1 MLQLPPQFPHSKP
14 CSNEKVFSRESE
26 LEDAESWDH
35 GKLQICPKRVRV
47 ICTDPDATDSSSD
60 EEGNFRRTKKKA
72 SKIPKMPV
80 LKKLQLDAA
89 AATSVSSKP
98 SAASVQATA
107 KSLAAAAKTSSRGGG
122 GGGGEDG
129 KINKFRGVRQRPWG
143 KWAAEIRDP
152 FKGVRLW
159 LGTYDT
165 AEEAAQAYDKAARQI
180 RGPQAHTNFPGFEEL
195 ELPTAAN
202 PDSSSGLKKRA
213 AASPEN
219 PNGCTVVQK
228 DNAQEK
234 ESEDKH
240 TGLDSELVSK
250 EAREGEDKDAE
261 LQNLAD
267 LSQVFFS
274 DDEFLFD
281 IPDCD
286 GADGGLIMMEFEAGF
301 DLLCDGEKIMDLGL
315 DSGNEAMNWFSA
327 PDNIAIA

>member
-1 MLQLPPQFPHSKP
+1 M
-14 CSNEKVFSRESE
+14 
-26 LEDAESWDH
+26 EDAESWDH

-60 EEGNFRRTKKKA
+60 EEGNFRRSEVLIRNNSHRKRRQYVQQIDIRLAPQQQQA
-72 SKIPKMPV
+72 S
-80 LKKLQLDAA
+80 A
-89 AATSVSSKP
+89 
-98 SAASVQATA
+98 QATA
-107 KSLAAAAKTSSRGGG
+107 KSLAAAAKTSSRGG

-213 AASPEN
+213 AACPEN

-234 ESEDKH
+234 ESEDKD
-240 TGLDSELVSK
+240 TSLDSELVGK
-250 EAREGEDKDAE
+250 EARGGEDKDAE
-261 LQNLAD
+261 LRNLAD

-286 GADGGLIMMEFEAGF
+286 GDDGGLIMMEFEAGF

-315 DSGNEAMNWFSA
+315 DGGNEAMNWFSA